1 MGTIILE
8 AQVEPTRRMEVH
20 LPETMPVGTRV
31 RVTIEPLYHL
41 DWELTEEGQQ
51 VWEDFPQFRRDHP
64 FRLHPDE
71 NSK

>member
-20 LPETMPVGTRV
+20 LPETIPIGTRV
-31 RVTIEPLYHL
+31 RVNIEPLHPL
-41 DWELTEEGQQ
+41 DWELTEDEQQ
-51 VWEDFPQFRRDHP
+51 VWEDFSQFRRDHP